1 MRRGTRSQ
9 TREGKKRKFDALVE
23 VSKITLE
30 TLEENSK
37 LMRGNPQ
44 NVLMADILG
53 TMSLDSLA
61 LKNSATLENNWDYNV
76 KLKETPKPVDQE
88 RTGTCY
94 VQAYL
99 NCLRYKLLSKF
110 KLEDKFELS
119 TPYLFF
125 YDKIERA
132 NLFLENMWK
141 MRDKDFQ
148 DHSVRIF
155 TDPSNHLLL
164 DGGEF
169 SFASSL
175 AAKYGILP
183 KNVYAG
189 GYNSKTSCYMN
200 DTLIFVLNHMALEI
214 FRNKEWNR
222 VTFEGKKAEY
232 NKKIYELVVKFLGEP
247 IKPTDKFTWTYKN
260 KDGKTISKPNM
271 TAMKLYSLCD
281 WKDEDKFILIHDPR
295 HPETYYFPSYS
306 EYATGMVESLPPT
319 MINMPMEDIKKFIYH
334 SLKDGSPVWMACDMG
349 KYLDEDANTSDL
361 NRFGYS
367 QVLNI
372 DMNKSKADELDALTS
387 TANHAML
394 FNGVDVEKNRS
405 GEVVGYK
412 KWRIMN
418 SWDDSGDDDDSFD
431 SGYHRMLDSYVDKYL
446 YMAVIDG
453 QYLGG
458 DVVRKI
464 LNNCRQLP
472 PFIYKS
478 TDVFASQSLRSPC
491 RCCSK
496 NKK

>member
-9 TREGKKRKFDALVE
+9 TKKRKFDALVE
-23 VSKITLE
+23 VSKISLE

-37 LMRGNPQ
+37 LMRENPQ

-61 LKNSATLENNWDYNV
+61 LKNSALLENNWDYNV
-76 KLKETPKPVDQE
+76 KLSETPKPTDQE
-88 RTGTCY
+88 HSGTCY
-94 VQAYL
+94 IQAYL
-99 NCLRYKLLSKF
+99 NCFRYKLISKF
-110 KLEDKFELS
+110 KLENKFELS

-148 DHSVRIF
+148 DHSVRMF

-164 DGGEF
+164 DGGCIGVT
-169 SFASSL
+169 SKL
-175 AAKYGILP
+175 GAKYGIVP
-183 KNVYAG
+183 KNVYSG

-214 FRNKEWNR
+214 FRNKDWNR
-222 VTFEGKKAEY
+222 ATFEGKKVEY

-247 IKPTDKFTWTYKN
+247 IKPNDKFTWTYKN

-271 TAMKLYSLCD
+271 TALKMYELCD
-281 WKDEDKFILIHDPR
+281 WKDEDKFILINDPR
-295 HPETYYFPSYS
+295 HPETYYCPSYS

-319 MINMPMEDIKKFIYH
+319 MINMPMTDIKKFVYN
-334 SLKDGSPVWMACDMG
+334 SLKNGSPVWMACDMG
-349 KYLDEDANTSDL
+349 KCLDEDANTSDL

-372 DMNKSKADELDALTS
+372 DMNKTKADELEALTS

-394 FNGVDVEKNRS
+394 FNGVDVERNRN
-405 GEVVGYK
+405 GDILRYK
-412 KWRIMN
+412 KFRVLN
-418 SWDDSGDDDDSFD
+418 SWGDDDDDECFD
-431 SGYHRMLDSYVDKYL
+431 SGYHRMGDSYVDKYV
-446 YMAVIDG
+446 YMVVVDGKYIDENI
-453 QYLGG
+453 
-458 DVVRKI
+458 VRKI
-464 LNNCRQLP
+464 IKNCRELP

-478 TDVFASQSLRSPC
+478 TDVFSSQSLRSPC
-491 RCCSK
+491 RCCL
-496 NKK
+496 KKKK